1 MKKRLMALLVCV
13 MLLVMVIPSV
23 ANAQGNTPAPVR
35 SVVMSNSGYTNAQ
48 FKLLERM
55 VATANRQIEFA
66 VKIAKLTPWND
77 VSWLLNFVDSITA
90 PVFAYANSI
99 GALVVCEYT
108 AYYIDG
114 QNVMVDPL
122 RVIPL

>member
-1 MKKRLMALLVCV
+1 
-13 MLLVMVIPSV
+13 
-23 ANAQGNTPAPVR
+23 
-35 SVVMSNSGYTNAQ
+35 MSYSGYTNAQ